1 MGEGLAHLKYMK
13 ETDVTGWKW
22 MRRRAIQVERASD
35 NKITKTELLITFNTS
50 VLDGPNLFFL
60 QNMTLT
66 SASLV
71 NSKPL
76 ILHWLWFL
84 GFSISLTPNYYH
96 SSSHVFPSS
105 KNRPLKLSH
114 FLIFTAI
121 TLVLVSVTSCL
132 KYSINLLAV
141 LLASLL
147 ISFPIH
153 SSTCGQRDHSKRLF
167 RSYDSKP
174 LNGFSFLE

>member
-1 MGEGLAHLKYMK
+1 MSLAKSEWGEEQYKWSEQA
-13 ETDVTGWKW
+13 VT
-22 MRRRAIQVERASD
+22 RLP
-35 NKITKTELLITFNTS
+35 KTELSITFNTS
-50 VLDGPNLFFL
+50 VLDGPNMFFP

-71 NSKPL
+71 NSNPW
-76 ILHWLWFL
+76 ILHWLNWFL
-84 GFSISLTPNYYH
+84 GFSIGLPPNYYH

-132 KYSINLLAV
+132 KYSIKLLAV
-141 LLASLL
+141 LLVSIL

-167 RSYDSKP
+167 RSHDSKW
-174 LNGFSFLE
+174 LLILGIKCLIMLYILSQYI